1 MAVSRHSS
9 KRSANDNTQMNV
21 TKRRLR
27 IWLMFMTLFL
37 CWGVYTFFSQ
47 MFQMQDLEKESA
59 DRQAIKTQAEKAR
72 NELKQEV
79 DRLNTTEYILQLA
92 RSRGWVLPNE
102 VIIRKQDE

>member
-1 MAVSRHSS
+1 
-9 KRSANDNTQMNV
+9 
-21 TKRRLR
+21 
-27 IWLMFMTLFL
+27 MTLFL